1 MVLLGRRSLALA
13 LTLLAL
19 AAGPGAVAQS
29 PFAAL
34 SVVPKGRQVLDITTG
49 VTLLPEGGY
58 VVDQQTGVRL
68 DAEHIR
74 YLDGA
79 FIEASQVSVS
89 GNFGDLK
96 AESLRIDIPEG
107 QLSAD
112 GGLSLKRDELVLTA
126 ERMHYYA
133 GDNVAEFDGSVA
145 STSPAFAADRALLD
159 TLSGDVLLIGRYRF
173 EGGFLTLASP
183 EEGGWLEL
191 RLRADADTVTYDA
204 STDVGEDLIE
214 RFKSRL

>member
-1 MVLLGRRSLALA
+1 MVHRGRPQHVIALA
-13 LTLLAL
+13 LLFVLGAG
-19 AAGPGAVAQS
+19 AAAQS

-49 VTLLPEGGY
+49 VTVLPEGGY
-58 VVDQQTGVRL
+58 VIDQQTGVTL
-68 DAEHIR
+68 DAQHIR

-89 GNFGDLK
+89 GSFGDLK
-96 AESLRIDIPEG
+96 AESLRIDIPEAH
-107 QLSAD
+107 LSAN
-112 GGLSLKRDELVLTA
+112 GELSLERGELLLTA

-133 GDNVAEFDGSVA
+133 SDQVAEFDGSVA

-159 TLSGDVLLIGRYRF
+159 TLSGHVLLLGRYRF
-173 EGGFLTLASP
+173 DGGFLTLASP
-183 EEGGWLEL
+183 DEGGRLEL
-191 RLRADADTVTYDA
+191 RLRADAEIVTYDA